1 MKRSVNWAG
10 DFIRIQPSDDWN
22 DWNGW
27 NCWNDWN
34 TKKL

>member
-10 DFIRIQPSDDWN
+10 DSIRIQPFD